1 MAYTVEEKEKVFN
14 SIISDIENGASLR
27 SVLRKDKMPSSSTFF
42 IWIEEDVNKS
52 KQYVRATELRAENMF
67 EDILSIVDEN
77 TNDTITLDDGRE
89 IVNNDVIQR
98 ARLRMDARKWMLGKM
113 HPKKYGDKLD
123 VTSDGEKIQNAPSA
137 INVRIIENNDDDE

>member
-1 MAYTVEEKEKVFN
+1 MAYTKEDKETIFQSILSQIEE
-14 SIISDIENGASLR
+14 GASLR
-27 SVLRKDKMPSSSTFF
+27 SALRKDKMPSSSTFF
-42 IWIEEDVNKS
+42 IWLEEDETKS

-77 TNDTITLDDGRE
+77 TNDTITLDDGKE

-113 HPKKYGDKLD
+113 NPKKYGDKLD
-123 VTSDGEKIQNAPSA
+123 MTSGGDKLQSAPSA
-137 INVRIIENNDDDE
+137 INVRIIENNDEE

>member
-1 MAYTVEEKEKVFN
+1 MAYSEESKNEIFN

-27 SVLRKDKMPSSSTFF
+27 SALRKDKMPSSSTFF
-42 IWIEEDVNKS
+42 IWIEEDEVKS
-52 KQYVRATELRAENMF
+52 KQYTRATELRAENMF

-77 TNDTITLDDGRE
+77 TNDTITLEDGRE

-113 HPKKYGDKLD
+113 NPKKYGDKIQQEH
-123 VTSDGEKIQNAPSA
+123 SGEIKQTPSS
-137 INVRIIENNDDDE
+137 INVRIIENTDDEE

>member
-1 MAYTVEEKEKVFN
+1 MAYKVEEKEKVFN

>member
-1 MAYTVEEKEKVFN
+1 MAYDKDKIFPLILSEIEE
-14 SIISDIENGASLR
+14 GASLR
-27 SVLRKDKMPSSSTFF
+27 SILRREDMPNQNTFF
-42 IWIEEDVNKS
+42 EWIDRDEEKA
-52 KQYVRATELRAENMF
+52 KQYVRATEKRADSIF

-77 TNDTITLDDGRE
+77 TNDTITLEDGRE

-123 VTSDGEKIQNAPSA
+123 VTSDGEKIQATPSA
-137 INVRIIENNDDDE
+137 INVRIIENNDDE